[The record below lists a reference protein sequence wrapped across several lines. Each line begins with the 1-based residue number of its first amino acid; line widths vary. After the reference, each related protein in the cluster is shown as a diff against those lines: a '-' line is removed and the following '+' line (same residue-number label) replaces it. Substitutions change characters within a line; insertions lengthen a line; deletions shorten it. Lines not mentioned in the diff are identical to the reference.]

1 MAQNFVYKESKV
13 ITKKLVGFYD
23 SEKHTIDIDGEEK
36 DIITELKDFEGSV
49 VEIVVKIKEEN
60 DLSDEDQRGVS

>member
-23 SEKHTIDIDGEEK
+23 SEKHTIDIDGEEINK
-36 DIITELKDFEGSV
+36 KYW
-49 VEIVVKIKEEN
+49 VKIDDIK
-60 DLSDEDQRGVS
+60 